1 MKRIILFGL
10 VFMLSLPGFVMAQK
24 TVTGSVTAEDDGTPV
39 PGVNVIVKGTGT
51 GTVTSIDGTYQIE
64 VPSEE
69 SILVFSFI
77 GLATEEVEVGNQ
89 SVIDMVMTADIKQL
103 TEVVV
108 VGYGTT
114 TRQSFAGSMK
124 EVDSEMI
131 QRKSVPNISQ
141 ALAGEVAGVNVVVP
155 SGQPGSN
162 AIVRIRGIG
171 SVNGNSSPLYV
182 VDGVPYFGSI
192 NAINPADIEST
203 TVLKDATATAIY
215 GSRGANGVI
224 LINTRKGTTDQS
236 FIEVDAK
243 VGQNFSALPR
253 YPTISSPEEYVE
265 IGWNSLYNRGVADGD
280 PDPAAYAN
288 ANLFSGSGIDPFYNM
303 WDVPGNELI
312 DPATGRVRS
321 GVNRIYDPEDW
332 EDYAFQPSTRVEGNV
347 RIGGGNEKTNYF
359 MSVGYLD
366 DVGYSIN
373 SDFQRISTRLNVN
386 HQVKEWLSGGFNIGY
401 SASETNN
408 GGQSEDSGSIFW
420 FVDNIP
426 PIFPLFLRD
435 ENGEKIPDP
444 YYGGFQ
450 YDYGESR
457 GFGGLTNA
465 ISDAVNTVQ
474 NRKSHDLN
482 GNANLA
488 VDFYDDLRFESRFG
502 WQYYNS
508 NYDEL
513 NSPFYGPSAS
523 TNGSIYKT
531 KTEIFTYNFTNLL
544 RYNKNFGD
552 NEIEVLAAHESNS
565 WRRSFLTGFK
575 QQLVDPFSTEF
586 NNAVVTNPST
596 SYTDD
601 YSIESYFAQANYN
614 YQQKYF
620 LTGSVRRDGSSR
632 FVKDKWGTFGSVG
645 VAWVLTGENFMSG
658 QNVFDFLKLKASYG
672 ITGDQAG
679 VGYYPGYDLF
689 EISNL
694 DGTPSLTFDTKGN
707 PDLTWETSKMF
718 QAGLEFRV
726 GRWLDANIDYY
737 LKNTD
742 NLIFDRRVG
751 PSIGYALITVNDGQ
765 LRNSGIEFDLTG
777 HLVKTRDFYLDLS
790 INGEILQNELTT
802 MPLDPATGEE
812 KVLDISGRYG
822 RAVGRSIYDYYMREW
837 AGVDPTTGQAQ
848 WNLYFDDK
856 DGDGEVSEGEAIR
869 SLHEYLNENPNS
881 EANIKQTTTYSYQQA
896 TQKFVGKSAIPTVR
910 GAINLAAGFKGI
922 DFSVLLRYGLGGYSY
937 DFAYADLM
945 RNDQVGGN
953 NWHTDIRDRWQAEG
967 DVTEIPRL
975 SNDLDQN
982 YTSTST
988 RFLLKSDYL
997 NLTNIQLGYTFPST
1011 LIDKIGLQSLR
1022 LFVAGDNLLLLS
1034 GRDGFNPTT
1043 NVDTGTE
1050 RYTYDPL
1057 STVTGGLNI
1066 KF

>member
-1 MKRIILFGL
+1 
-10 VFMLSLPGFVMAQK
+10 
-24 TVTGSVTAEDDGTPV
+24 
-39 PGVNVIVKGTGT
+39 
-51 GTVTSIDGTYQIE
+51 
-64 VPSEE
+64 
-69 SILVFSFI
+69 
-77 GLATEEVEVGNQ
+77 
-89 SVIDMVMTADIKQL
+89 
-103 TEVVV
+103 
-108 VGYGTT
+108 
-114 TRQSFAGSMK
+114 
-124 EVDSEMI
+124 
-131 QRKSVPNISQ
+131 
-141 ALAGEVAGVNVVVP
+141 
-155 SGQPGSN
+155 
-162 AIVRIRGIG
+162 
-171 SVNGNSSPLYV
+171 
-182 VDGVPYFGSI
+182 
-192 NAINPADIEST
+192 
-203 TVLKDATATAIY
+203 
-215 GSRGANGVI
+215 VI
-224 LINTRKGTTDQS
+224 LINTKKGSSGQS

-243 VGQNFSALPR
+243 FGQNFSALPR
-253 YPTISSPEEYVE
+253 YPTIKSPEEYME
-265 IGWNSLYNRGVADGD
+265 IGWNSVYNRGVALDNAD
-280 PDPAAYAN
+280 PEDYAN
-288 ANLFSGSGIDPFYNM
+288 TNLFSGAGVDPFYNM

-312 DPATGRVRS
+312 DPATGKIRS
-321 GVNRIYDPEDW
+321 GVNRLYDPENW
-332 EDYAFQPSTRVEGNV
+332 EDYAFQASSRLEGNV
-347 RIGGGNEKTNYF
+347 RLGGGTDKTNYF

-373 SDFQRISTRLNVN
+373 SDFERISTRLNVN
-386 HQVKEWLSGGFNIGY
+386 HKVKEWLTGGFNIGY
-401 SASETNN
+401 SSSETNN

-426 PIFPLFLRD
+426 AIYPLFLRD

-465 ISDAVNTVQ
+465 ISDANNTIQ

-488 VDFYDDLRFESRFG
+488 VDFYEDLRFESRFG

-508 NYDEL
+508 SYDEL

-544 RYNKNFGD
+544 RYNKSFGE

-596 SYTDD
+596 SYTRD
-601 YSIESYFAQANYN
+601 YALESYFTQVNYN
-614 YQQKYF
+614 YEQKYF
-620 LTGSVRRDGSSR
+620 VTASLRRDGSSR
-632 FVKDKWGTFGSVG
+632 FVKDKWGTFWSVG
-645 VAWVLTGENFMSG
+645 AAWVLSEEGFMST
-658 QNVFDFLKLKASYG
+658 QSVFDFLKVKASYG
-672 ITGDQAG
+672 LTGDQAG

-694 DGTPSLTFDTKGN
+694 DGSPSLTFDTKGN

-718 QAGLEFRV
+718 QTGVEFRM

-742 NLIFDRRVG
+742 DLIFDRRVG
-751 PSIGYALITVNDGQ
+751 PSIGYALVTVNDGN
-765 LRNSGIEFDLTG
+765 LRNAGLEFDITG
-777 HLVKTRDFYLDLS
+777 HIVKTRDFYLDLS
-790 INGEILQNELTT
+790 VNGEFLQNELTR
-802 MPLDPATGEE
+802 MPIDPATNEQ

-822 RAVGRSIYDYYMREW
+822 RAVGKSIYDYYLREW
-837 AGVDPTTGQAQ
+837 AGVDPETGQAQ

-856 DGDGEVSEGEAIR
+856 NGDGEVSEGEAIR
-869 SLHEYLNENPNS
+869 SLHEYLDENPDS
-881 EANIKQTTTYSYQQA
+881 EATIKQTTTTSYQEA
-896 TQKFVGKSAIPTVR
+896 TQKFVDKSAIPTVR
-910 GAINLAAGFKGI
+910 GAINLAVGFKGF
-922 DFSVLLRYGLGGYSY
+922 DFSILLRYGIGGYSY
-937 DFAYADLM
+937 DAAYADLM
-945 RNDQVGGN
+945 SNDQVGGN
-953 NWHTDIRDRWQAEG
+953 NWHTDIRDRWQQEG
-967 DVTEIPRL
+967 DVTDVPRL

-982 YTSTST
+982 YRSAST

-997 NLTNIQLGYTFPST
+997 NLTNVQLGYTFPTS
-1011 LIDKIGLQSLR
+1011 LVEKIGIKSLR
-1022 LFVAGDNLLLLS
+1022 LFVAGDNLFLMAN
-1034 GRDGFNPTT
+1034 RDGFNPTT
-1043 NVDTGTE
+1043 NVDTGSA